1 MKILFFRQFKTKTL
15 PKSHSY
21 ENKLLLIRDIF
32 SSFGATG
39 RVQVV
44 RGLRAE
50 VGSIKQVTLRK
61 SHNVKNNSK
70 NKALTLSAQSGT
82 TVPNFFVFLLNF
94 ACMPHC

>member
-1 MKILFFRQFKTKTL
+1 M
-15 PKSHSY
+15 PH
-21 ENKLLLIRDIF
+21 
-32 SSFGATG
+32 TG

-94 ACMPHC
+94 ACMPHCPIILKSLSLDSAQSQLLGEKKT